1 MESHSALTL
10 ERQIAAAL
18 DWWREAGVDLA
29 FADEPSGW
37 LNPPADAAAAGIPPS
52 ANKAKPAGDAPPP
65 APVPRMGGD
74 PGQWPQDLAQFREW
88 WLAEPT
94 LDAGGSAPRVAPRGN
109 AGARLMVLVPM
120 PEPEDGERLLAGRE
134 GALVG
139 NMLAAMGIGED
150 AAYVAAALPR
160 HMAEPDWRALDGEGL
175 GAVLLHHL
183 ALARPERL
191 LVLGRNILPL
201 LGHDPAQSP
210 AAIKETAIQGAAAQM
225 LVPTLAGFAPGRLL
239 ENARQ
244 RALLW
249 RRWLDWTDGER

>member
-1 MESHSALTL
+1 MQSHSALTL

-29 FADEPSGW
+29 YTDEPSGW
-37 LNPPADAAAAGIPPS
+37 LQPAAQDAAAGS
-52 ANKAKPAGDAPPP
+52 AAARNAARPAADTPPP
-65 APVPRMGGD
+65 APIPRIGGD
-74 PGQWPQDLAQFREW
+74 RSQWPQDLAQFRAW

-94 LDAGGSAPRVAPRGN
+94 LDAGGSAPRVAPRGSE
-109 AGARLMVLVPM
+109 GARLMVLVPM
-120 PEPEDGERLLAGRE
+120 PEPDDRERLLAGQE
-134 GALVG
+134 GALVD
-139 NMLAAMGIGED
+139 NMLAAMGIGAD

-160 HMAEPDWRALDGEGL
+160 HMAEPDWRALGDEGL
-175 GAVLLHHL
+175 GAILLHHL

-210 AAIKETAIQGAAAQM
+210 AAIKQTAIQGAAEQA

-249 RRWLDWTDGER
+249 RRWLDWTDEG